1 VSCAA
6 GARLNVPQLFAREAF
21 LNMFLVSR
29 RALVAWAAVI
39 VATATGGV
47 AQAQSQAV
55 GAHWSCRASAAY
67 AVGLGQRT
75 EPLAANAG
83 SRFCAKDDAGPT
95 NVDTAVGPVR
105 LQISGLAKTA
115 ISPEFGATREQAAN
129 ANASAENV
137 RLTIGNLQLTTAR
150 AQAQATAACVG
161 GSPVLSSTGDVGD
174 VRLNG
179 VPLPLSGPIELA
191 ANVVNG
197 LPSGSVLR
205 IVPNEVTRTGD
216 ASTGGESLTRRAL
229 HVQLLQGTA
238 LQADVV
244 VAEAQTGRT
253 GNVCAPPPAD
263 VCPEGSVFDQARG
276 VCLLLLTGQGPGG
289 TDRVVVLGPPADL
302 PRGGQ
307 VALIDTFLNSGSGQ
321 EYRGSPCAGRAF
333 GRRVAFF
340 GSGRA
345 DRISGSR
352 FSDRIF
358 GLGGRDRL
366 SGALRGDCIEG
377 GAANDRIDGGDGKD
391 TLLGGSGK
399 DTIDGSRDHDRLI
412 GGAGLDRLY
421 GGSGRDRIAGGA
433 RRDTMEGAA
442 GADRLAGGKG
452 NDYLSGGPGGDRLA
466 GGAGK
471 DAINTGAPGRGRF
484 DRVVAG
490 AGNDTIVA
498 VGTRAKARINCGA
511 GIDTVRI
518 VPAERRY
525 LKGCERIL
533 VVRRAR

>member
-1 VSCAA
+1 
-6 GARLNVPQLFAREAF
+6 
-21 LNMFLVSR
+21 MFLVSG
-29 RALVAWAAVI
+29 RALVAAAAAIAV
-39 VATATGGV
+39 TATGGV
-47 AQAQSQAV
+47 AQAQTV

-67 AVGLGQRT
+67 AAGLGQRT
-75 EPLAANAG
+75 EPLAANAT
-83 SRFCAKDDAGPT
+83 SQFCANDDAGPT
-95 NVDTAVGPVR
+95 NADISVGPAR
-105 LQISGLAKTA
+105 LRVTGLAKTSIA
-115 ISPEFGATREQAAN
+115 PQFGLTREQAAG
-129 ANASAENV
+129 ADGSAENV
-137 RLTIGNLQLTTAR
+137 RLTVGNLELTTSR
-150 AQAQATAACVG
+150 AQARATAACLA

-179 VPLPLSGPIELA
+179 VALPLSGPIELA

-197 LPSGSVLR
+197 LPTGTVLR
-205 IVPNEVTRTGD
+205 IVPNEVTRTGA
-216 ASTGGESLTRRAL
+216 ASSGSESLTRRAL

-238 LQADVV
+238 VQVDVV
-244 VAEAQTGRT
+244 VAEAQTGRK
-253 GNVCAPPPAD
+253 GAACAPPPPE
-263 VCPEGSVFDQARG
+263 VCPEGSVFDQPRG
-276 VCLLLLTGQGPGG
+276 VCVIVLPATSGG
-289 TDRVVVLGPPADL
+289 GGERVVILGPPADL

-307 VALIDTFLNSGSGQ
+307 AMVIDSFLNSGSGRS
-321 EYRGSPCAGRAF
+321 YRGSPCAGAAF

-377 GAANDRIDGGDGKD
+377 GSSHDRIDGGDGRD
-391 TLLGGSGK
+391 TLMGGPGR
-399 DTIDGSRDHDRLI
+399 DTIDGSRDHDRLV
-412 GGAGLDRLY
+412 GASGLDRLY
-421 GGSGRDRIAGGA
+421 GGSGRDRLSGGA

-442 GADRLAGGKG
+442 GADGLAGGGG

-466 GGAGK
+466 GGGGR
-471 DAINTGAPGRGRF
+471 DAINTGAPGRGRV
-484 DRVVAG
+484 DRVFAG

-498 VGTRAKARINCGA
+498 VGTRAKARISCGA

-525 LKGCERIL
+525 LRGCERIL

>member
-1 VSCAA
+1 MFHVS
-6 GARLNVPQLFAREAF
+6 G
-21 LNMFLVSR
+21 
-29 RALVAWAAVI
+29 RALIAAAAVI
-39 VATATGGV
+39 AASATGGV
-47 AQAQSQAV
+47 AQAQTV

-67 AVGLGQRT
+67 VAGLGQRT
-75 EPLAANAG
+75 EPLAANAT

-105 LQISGLAKTA
+105 LQVSGLAKTA
-115 ISPEFGATREQAAN
+115 ISPQFGATREQAAN
-129 ANASAENV
+129 ANGSAENV

-161 GSPVLSSTGDVGD
+161 GSPVLSSSGDVGD

-179 VPLPLSGPIELA
+179 VTLPLSGPIELA

-197 LPSGSVLR
+197 LPTGTVLR

-238 LQADVV
+238 LQVDAV

-253 GNVCAPPPAD
+253 GNVCAPPPPNL
-263 VCPEGSVFDQARG
+263 CPEGSVFDQPRG
-276 VCLLLLTGQGPGG
+276 VCVIVLSATDEGGDGGPGG
-289 TDRVVVLGPPADL
+289 ERVIILGAPADL

-307 VALIDTFLNSGSGQ
+307 VALIDSFLSSGSGRS
-321 EYRGSPCAGRAF
+321 YRGSPCAGRAF

-340 GSGRA
+340 GSGRG

-358 GLGGRDRL
+358 GLGGSDRL

-377 GAANDRIDGGDGKD
+377 GASHDRIDGGDGRD

-399 DTIDGSRDHDRLI
+399 DTIDGSRDRDRLI

-421 GGSGRDRIAGGA
+421 GGSGRDRISGGA

-442 GADRLAGGKG
+442 AADRLAGGGG

-471 DAINTGAPGRGRF
+471 DAINTGAPGRGRP
-484 DRVVAG
+484 DRVSAG
-490 AGNDTIVA
+490 PGNDTIVA
-498 VGTRAKARINCGA
+498 VGTRAKARISCGA